1 MDDGPPPPP
10 PPHGEKP
17 NTTHGEYRKSS
28 DLPPGNYD
36 IFIIPP
42 HSAGSGFLYLPSLHC
57 QRNSFIA
64 GAACALVAVY
74 IWVTLTPMVK
84 LWYATTVA
92 SGGGAGIAI
101 LAVGLVGIAGWAFGN
116 YQAGSGGIPRPGP
129 GFGGNWSGGP
139 DASGRNSPGGSGTN
153 YSRGGNFGGQAGGSH
168 QQGNYSG
175 NFAGGPPPG
184 NQYSGNQ
191 YRTNNEPPPQTTP
204 GPNPNTN
211 TDPGPTPGPNPGG
224 AGTKPAGSGPQ
235 SESKPQTA
243 EDWEKAREETRRKED
258 LRRKM
263 EEFRRKREAEA
274 REKERQR
281 EKERMEK
288 ELRERREQL
297 EKEMAAAREA
307 AAREAKLQ
315 AEKEAA
321 ELRARLEREAAEAKL
336 KAEKIAAQARQREIE
351 ARMRAAR
358 EAAEAK
364 AKREKLEA
372 EAKAKKEKE
381 EAEAKAKKEKEE
393 TEAKAKKE
401 KEEAEAKAKAERET
415 AEKEAA
421 AKAAAKREADAKFA
435 ALKEA
440 AAKKYAEKKARDAQE
455 AAAKEAAATASKV
468 SSASAPPPRTPSPK
482 KPTVTPSKA
491 SAPTVD
497 DEDAYSFRP
506 YDRPRRPY
514 GGASQGSVYSE
525 SSYAPSQSTARTTP
539 PPSNRSTYETKDP
552 DKIVIKGVY
561 AFNQAFLRTP
571 VAQLVSGQNMVTD
584 GLVLRITTEGLFIDD
599 DVRGVPQREWD
610 VKAWTMKLVEVW
622 CPQVGPPKSNAHK
635 ANQAFFRRSTNDAPS
650 SEESDAYLA
659 NFLKVCKNTCRLTSP
674 AFSRSST
681 SSKENHHYGGLH
693 VLRATIRDQEG
704 RKYVFI
710 LQETEG
716 WKVALGLQR
725 LRKGSQVRAL
735 GVCGMALAETRT
747 ILSGLGY

>member
-1 MDDGPPPPP
+1 MDDAPPPPP

-17 NTTHGEYRKSS
+17 NTTHGEYRKAS
-28 DLPPGNYD
+28 DLPEGNYD
-36 IFIIPP
+36 IFVIPP
-42 HSAGSGFLYLPSLHC
+42 HSAGSGFLYLPSLQC

-64 GAACALVAVY
+64 GSACTLVAVY
-74 IWVTLTPMVK
+74 MWMSLTPVVQM
-84 LWYATTVA
+84 WYATTVA
-92 SGGGAGIAI
+92 SGGGTGIAI
-101 LAVGLVGIAGWAFGN
+101 LAIGFVGIGGWAFGN
-116 YQAGSGGIPRPGP
+116 YQAGSGGASRQGP
-129 GFGGNWSGGP
+129 GSGPNWFGSGGP
-139 DASGRNSPGGSGTN
+139 GASSANSSGGGGTN
-153 YSRGGNFGGQAGGSH
+153 YARGGNFRGQTGGPH
-168 QQGNYSG
+168 QQGNYG
-175 NFAGGPPPG
+175 RNYAGGPPPG

-191 YRTNNEPPPQTTP
+191 YRANNEPPPQT

-211 TDPGPTPGPNPGG
+211 SGPPPGPKPGG
-224 AGTKPAGSGPQ
+224 ADAKPTGSGPQ
-235 SESKPQTA
+235 KENKPHTA
-243 EDWEKAREETRRKED
+243 EDWEKAREETRRKEE

-263 EEFRRKREAEA
+263 EEFKRKREAEA

-281 EKERMEK
+281 EREQMEK

-307 AAREAKLQ
+307 AEREAKLK

-321 ELRARLEREAAEAKL
+321 EHRAKIEREAAEAKL
-336 KAEKIAAQARQREIE
+336 KAEQEAANARKRDFE
-351 ARMRAAR
+351 ARVRTARA
-358 EAAEAK
+358 AAEAK
-364 AKREKLEA
+364 AKAR
-372 EAKAKKEKE
+372 KE
-381 EAEAKAKKEKEE
+381 EAEAKARAEQAEA
-393 TEAKAKKE
+393 EAKAKAE
-401 KEEAEAKAKAERET
+401 KEEAEAKAKAEKAEAEAKAKAEKEA

-421 AKAAAKREADAKFA
+421 AKAAAKKEADAKFA

-440 AAKKYAEKKARDAQE
+440 AAKKYAEKKAKDAQE
-455 AAAKEAAATASKV
+455 AAAKETASKV
-468 SSASAPPPRTPSPK
+468 SSASAPPRTPSPK
-482 KPTVTPSKA
+482 KPNVSPSKA
-491 SAPTVD
+491 SAPMAED
-497 DEDAYSFRP
+497 DTYSFRP

-514 GGASQGSVYSE
+514 GASQSSVYSE

-539 PPSNRSTYETKDP
+539 PPSYSNRGPYETKDP
-552 DKIVIKGVY
+552 DKIVIRGVY

-622 CPQVGPPKSNAHK
+622 CPQVGPPKPNAQK
-635 ANQAFFRRSTNDAPS
+635 ANQTFFRRSTNDAPS
-650 SEESDAYLA
+650 PEESDAYLA
-659 NFLKVCKNTCRLTSP
+659 NFLKVCKNTCRLASP
-674 AFSRSST
+674 NFSARNSAD
-681 SSKENHHYGGLH
+681 SKGSQPYGGLH

-704 RKYVFI
+704 RRYIFV

-735 GVCGMALAETRT
+735 GVCGMAFAETRT

>member
-42 HSAGSGFLYLPSLHC
+42 HSAGSGFLYLPSLQC

-101 LAVGLVGIAGWAFGN
+101 LAVGVVGIAGWAFGN

-129 GFGGNWSGGP
+129 GFGGNWSGSGGP
-139 DASGRNSPGGSGTN
+139 GASGRNSPGGSGAN
-153 YSRGGNFGGQAGGSH
+153 YPRGGNFGGQAGGSH

-191 YRTNNEPPPQTTP
+191 YRANNEPPPQTTP

-243 EDWEKAREETRRKED
+243 QDWEKAREETKRKED

-263 EEFRRKREAEA
+263 EEFKRKREAEA

-281 EKERMEK
+281 EKERMEN

-364 AKREKLEA
+364 AKREK
-372 EAKAKKEKE
+372 E
-381 EAEAKAKKEKEE
+381 EAEAKARKEKEE
-393 TEAKAKKE
+393 AEAKAKKE
-401 KEEAEAKAKAERET
+401 KEEAEAKAKAEREA

-421 AKAAAKREADAKFA
+421 AKAAAKKEADAKFA

-491 SAPTVD
+491 SAPTMD

-539 PPSNRSTYETKDP
+539 PPSNRSAYETKDP

-622 CPQVGPPKSNAHK
+622 CPQVGPPKLNAHK

-659 NFLKVCKNTCRLTSP
+659 NFLKVCKNTCRLASP
-674 AFSRSST
+674 GFSRSST
-681 SSKENHHYGGLH
+681 NSKENHLYGDLH

-704 RKYVFI
+704 RKYVFV

>member
-1 MDDGPPPPP
+1 MDGEGPPPPP

-17 NTTHGEYRKSS
+17 NTTHGEYRKAS
-28 DLPPGNYD
+28 DLPQGNYD

-42 HSAGSGFLYLPSLHC
+42 HSAGSGFLYLPSLQC

-74 IWVTLTPMVK
+74 VWMTLAPVVK

-92 SGGGAGIAI
+92 SGGGTGIAI
-101 LAVGLVGIAGWAFGN
+101 LAVGVVGLGGWAFGN
-116 YQAGSGGIPRPGP
+116 YQAGTGGTPRPGP
-129 GFGGNWSGGP
+129 GFGSNWSGPGGP
-139 DASGRNSPGGSGTN
+139 GASGANGAAGGGAN
-153 YSRGGNFGGQAGGSH
+153 YSRGGTFGGRAGGSH

-175 NFAGGPPPG
+175 NFAGGPPPD

-191 YRTNNEPPPQTTP
+191 YRANDEPPPQTTP
-204 GPNPNTN
+204 GPNPNT
-211 TDPGPTPGPNPGG
+211 TKPDPGPPPGPNPGG
-224 AGTKPAGSGPQ
+224 TGTKPTDSGPQ

-263 EEFRRKREAEA
+263 EEFKRKREAEA

-281 EKERMEK
+281 EREKMEK

-297 EKEMAAAREA
+297 EREMAAAREA
-307 AAREAKLQ
+307 AAREAKMQ

-321 ELRARLEREAAEAKL
+321 EHRARLEREAAEAKA
-336 KAEKIAAQARQREIE
+336 KAEKIAAEARKREVE

-358 EAAEAK
+358 EAAEAR
-364 AKREKLEA
+364 AKQRKEEA

-381 EAEAKAKKEKEE
+381 EAEAKAKREQ
-393 TEAKAKKE
+393 
-401 KEEAEAKAKAERET
+401 EEAEAKAKAEKEA

-421 AKAAAKREADAKFA
+421 AKAAAKKEADAKFA

-455 AAAKEAAATASKV
+455 AAAREAAATASKV

-482 KPTVTPSKA
+482 KPTAPPSKA
-491 SAPTVD
+491 SAPAAE
-497 DEDAYSFRP
+497 EDAYSFRP

-514 GGASQGSVYSE
+514 GASQGSVYSE

-539 PPSNRSTYETKDP
+539 PPSTRGVYETKDP
-552 DKIVIKGVY
+552 DKIVIRGVY

-622 CPQVGPPKSNAHK
+622 CPQVGPPKAKDKK
-635 ANQAFFRRSTNDAPS
+635 ANQSFFGRSTNDAPS

-659 NFLKVCKNTCRLTSP
+659 NFLKVCKNTCRLASP
-674 AFSRSST
+674 GFKGSNT
-681 SSKENHHYGGLH
+681 NNKESHLYGGLH

-704 RKYVFI
+704 RRYVFV